1 VKGKR
6 KSFAADACP
15 VARSVDAFGD
25 WWSLLIIRD
34 AFAGKR
40 RFGDFQQSLGLAKN
54 ILTSRLHKLVAQG
67 ILRTAPAS
75 DGSAYREYAL
85 TDRGKSLHPVLIA
98 IWQWGEASLFAPG
111 EIQGILCDREN
122 GEPIPRMEL
131 RASDGRV
138 LKAGDTM
145 IRLLPRIASRRQ
157 NRLRRR
163 RKSIEVRARSGT
175 R

>member
-6 KSFAADACP
+6 KSFAADVCP
-15 VARSVDAFGD
+15 VARSLDAIGD

-40 RFGDFQQSLGLAKN
+40 RFGEFQLSLGLAKN
-54 ILTSRLHKLVAQG
+54 ILTARLHKLVAQG

-75 DGSAYREYAL
+75 DGSAYREYVL
-85 TDRGKSLHPVLIA
+85 TEKGKSLYPVVIA
-98 IWQWGEASLFAPG
+98 IWQWGESSLFAPG
-111 EIQGILCDREN
+111 EMQGVLCDREN

-131 RASDGRV
+131 RARDGRV

-145 IRLLPRIASRRQ
+145 IRLRPPAASRQRGPSS
-157 NRLRRR
+157 RG
-163 RKSIEVRARSGT
+163 RKSARVQARMGA